1 MKRGVLGRLESHR
14 LQARWSYTARSRL
27 KNKQANKQTKS
38 KEDKEKKEGEENG
51 NDNLNEPP

>member
-1 MKRGVLGRLESHR
+1 MASLAFDDQVYNREVSFCKV
-14 LQARWSYTARSRL
+14 Y
-27 KNKQANKQTKS
+27 S